1 MSAAQNIK
9 ALADRLAAYNEWR
22 SPDGYEH
29 LPMPCP
35 RAITADLRE
44 AVEVL
49 RFVALDP
56 GHQAIANAA
65 LREQV
70 DEMER
75 RFDPA
80 TKTHAFGPAPIES
93 EGGHN
98 D

>member
-1 MSAAQNIK
+1 MTDKNKIN

-35 RAITADLRE
+35 KAITADLAE
-44 AVEVL
+44 AVAVL
-49 RFVALDP
+49 RFVALSD
-56 GHQAIANAA
+56 GHQAVVFAA
-65 LREQV
+65 MREQV
-70 DEMER
+70 EELER
-75 RFDPA
+75 RLAAVAKA
-80 TKTHAFGPAPIES
+80 TAQEPAPIDS